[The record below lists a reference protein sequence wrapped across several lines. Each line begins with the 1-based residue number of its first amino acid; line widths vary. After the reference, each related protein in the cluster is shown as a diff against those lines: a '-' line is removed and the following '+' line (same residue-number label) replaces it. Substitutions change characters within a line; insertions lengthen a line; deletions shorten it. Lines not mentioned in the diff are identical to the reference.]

1 MRKLFSLLI
10 FCGGILGAQAQTF
23 TNGLINSGTTG
34 AGAVVKLGGTL
45 TAATTIDLTTFTFGF
60 KTTALPNLFNLTNNG
75 KVGIGVVP
83 TSLLHLNAGTAAVN
97 TAPLKFTTGT
107 LLATAEAG
115 AMEFDATGLNFSP
128 AAGTRKVLAYAD
140 LTNLSGIIPIAK
152 GGTGASA
159 LTTGYIKSNGTV
171 LSSVATVAGADV
183 SGNITGNAAN
193 VTGVVAVANGGTGAA
208 TNTGVLFGNGT
219 AATSSLAATA
229 ASQYLRRNALN
240 TAYEFATITGGTGT
254 VTGVSVATANGFAGT
269 VATPTTTPAITI
281 TTNQTGLLKGNGTAI
296 LPAVAG
302 TDFLLPTG
310 SAAGLTAFPTLNQNT
325 TGTAANVTGVVAL
338 INGGTGVAAA
348 TNVAALAALL
358 PAQSAATN
366 GMVLKSNGLGTT
378 ATSWVA
384 ATGTGTVT
392 AIGVNPLNG
401 ISGTSS
407 GGATPNLTISL
418 GAITPASVAATGT
431 LAGSNLSGTNTGDN
445 APNTL
450 YSGLVTNATH
460 TGDVTGATA
469 LTLATV
475 NTNVGSFTNANITV
489 NAKGLITAASNGAA
503 SNNWSLTGNGSTVPG
518 TNFIGTIDAQRL
530 VFKTGG
536 VEKATILAGG
546 NVGIGVVTPTS
557 LLHLPLSGS
566 IAIGTPDISTTEG
579 AALSSNEL
587 RFRTNTN
594 FNTSLA
600 AVPGAYELQIL
611 DKNSATALGGIRA
624 NLAKVNSLYSMN
636 NFIVANVLDGQLK
649 VGGNGYG
656 GVPFYVKESGGT
668 PDFWANM
675 VIEGSKTAAA
685 AAYVP
690 LNLHLKP
697 LINVDNATT
706 GISFGGNNIG
716 GVDNSNASQ
725 AGIYVRSSNALG
737 TTMKFA
743 TTNAYANGAQMRMTI
758 NPIGNVGIGT
768 ETPAAKLDIA
778 GTIKITDGTQGVNKV
793 LTSDANGLASWANAP
808 SATSTAWGLQGNAG
822 TVAGTNFIGTT
833 DDQPLLFRL
842 NNFNYGLFDHIN
854 NSNFLGKFAGSGSV
868 YPENSNFLGQS
879 AGSGASSASNSNFLG
894 QNAGSGASGAEN
906 SNFLGQN
913 AGRYSSNASFSNF
926 LGSGAGNNATNAN
939 MSNFLGQNAGTG
951 ALSANNSNFLGQF
964 AGAYA
969 TDAYFSNFMGTMA
982 GNQASSAFNSNFLGQ
997 HAGYNATNAS
1007 NSNFIGQ
1014 YAGSGAAGANSSNF
1028 LGERAGI
1035 NSQSANTSNFLGY
1048 EAGGNAANAYN
1059 SNFLGKDAGNSATN
1073 ANNSNFL
1080 GRGAGNGATNA
1091 SFSNFLGSGAG
1102 ANDGTGSMGT
1112 NNIVIGTNI
1121 SLPGATVNAM
1131 NIGGVL
1137 FGTDFHSNPY
1147 GTPSSVPII
1156 TGKIGIGTST
1166 PAEKLDVMGSVYAND
1181 KIFIGTRGDGTAGNP
1196 ALTPTQL
1203 GGNYKL
1209 FVNGSAIFTKAVVR
1223 LTSSWADY
1231 VFEPTYKLPTLSQVE
1246 AYITKH
1252 KHLEGVPSA
1261 TEVKEKGIDLGDNQI
1276 ILLKKVEELTLY
1288 MIELNKKV
1296 EVLAKEN
1303 EELKKKVNGD
1313 K

>member
-1 MRKLFSLLI
+1 MRKLFFLFLL
-10 FCGGILGAQAQTF
+10 LAGASKVMQAQITWNF
-23 TNGLINSGTTG
+23 
-34 AGAVVKLGGTL
+34 
-45 TAATTIDLTTFTFGF
+45 
-60 KTTALPNLFNLTNNG
+60 
-75 KVGIGVVP
+75 
-83 TSLLHLNAGTAAVN
+83 GTAAVSGVATN
-97 TAPLKFTTGT
+97 LPTNITSTAAITQVQNSTTSVVFLTTPALGTPSVGYTGASGSFCGNAFAKAAPFLATTSTYLQVVLTPATSNWVNITAINWGNLSVTTGPTTFTIFSSVDNYTTPIGTASTTISTSTWSIVNVNMPAPVIGAVSTAVT
-107 LLATAEAG
+107 LRIFG
-115 AMEFDATGLNFSP
+115 S
-128 AAGTRKVLAYAD
+128 
-140 LTNLSGIIPIAK
+140 
-152 GGTGASA
+152 GGTGTPS
-159 LTTGYIKSNGTV
+159 TTVPNWRVDDIKITATAQTSTATVGRIPRYTGATTFTNSIMAENNGKIGIGTV
-171 LSSVATVAGADV
+171 TPATTLDVNGITTTQGFKMATGAGNLKVLTSDADGIGTWQTAAGGGA
-183 SGNITGNAAN
+183 SGWNLTGNAA
-193 VTGVVAVANGGTGAA
+193 
-208 TNTGVLFGNGT
+208 
-219 AATSSLAATA
+219 
-229 ASQYLRRNALN
+229 
-240 TAYEFATITGGTGT
+240 
-254 VTGVSVATANGFAGT
+254 
-269 VATPTTTPAITI
+269 TT
-281 TTNQTGLLKGNGTAI
+281 
-296 LPAVAG
+296 
-302 TDFLLPTG
+302 
-310 SAAGLTAFPTLNQNT
+310 
-325 TGTAANVTGVVAL
+325 
-338 INGGTGVAAA
+338 
-348 TNVAALAALL
+348 
-358 PAQSAATN
+358 
-366 GMVLKSNGLGTT
+366 
-378 ATSWVA
+378 
-384 ATGTGTVT
+384 
-392 AIGVNPLNG
+392 
-401 ISGTSS
+401 
-407 GGATPNLTISL
+407 
-418 GAITPASVAATGT
+418 
-431 LAGSNLSGTNTGDN
+431 
-445 APNTL
+445 
-450 YSGLVTNATH
+450 
-460 TGDVTGATA
+460 
-469 LTLATV
+469 
-475 NTNVGSFTNANITV
+475 
-489 NAKGLITAASNGAA
+489 
-503 SNNWSLTGNGSTVPG
+503 PG
-518 TNFIGTIDAQRL
+518 TNFIGTTDAQRL
-530 VFKTGG
+530 VFKTAGL
-536 VEKATILAGG
+536 EQATILGNGDVGIGTITPATKLDVNGAITSNGGLLMKSGGVIQFWNATNSNYSQISSFDGGGFKLKTGGANEVNILNNG
-546 NVGIGVVTPTS
+546 NVGIGTITPIS
-557 LLHLPLSGS
+557 KLH
-566 IAIGTPDISTTEG
+566 IAGDATIK
-579 AALSSNEL
+579 AALYLDYSDIALYPNGE
-587 RFRTNTN
+587 NWIN
-594 FNTSLA
+594 FHHSRQDPRGQFFSGLS
-600 AVPGAYELQIL
+600 Y
-611 DKNSATALGGIRA
+611 
-624 NLAKVNSLYSMN
+624 N
-636 NFIVANVLDGQLK
+636 NAG
-649 VGGNGYG
+649 G
-656 GVPFYVKESGGT
+656 GVALRSPASTDFTYGSTFRISSGLWNGT
-668 PDFWANM
+668 SYDY
-675 VIEGSKTAAA
+675 TRR
-685 AAYVP
+685 
-690 LNLHLKP
+690 L
-697 LINVDNATT
+697 
-706 GISFGGNNIG
+706 
-716 GVDNSNASQ
+716 
-725 AGIYVRSSNALG
+725 
-737 TTMKFA
+737 
-743 TTNAYANGAQMRMTI
+743 TI
-758 NPIGNVGIGT
+758 NNAGNLGIGT

-833 DDQPLLFRL
+833 DNQPLLFRL

-1261 TEVKEKGIDLGDNQI
+1261 TEVKEKGIDLGDNQT